1 MMLNPFRNA
10 LDRFFGDG
18 RYAITVP
25 PMDGPLVPNSGLDTA
40 EVVACLS
47 HPDNLVYADG
57 AVYFSSSENICVID
71 ESGVGG
77 YRSMHRAAGKI
88 TALASSPR
96 GQLAAGLGTGAVQ
109 LLSSAGVVSASHPIP
124 KPCGVGCITSMAF
137 ASETSL
143 IVCIGSRTH
152 GAAAWARDLMERN
165 ASGCVLKLNLSD
177 GSYQILAD
185 NLAFPSGV
193 LVQGDRLLVSE
204 SWKHR
209 LIEVGLDGGRG
220 LKVVLDDLP
229 AYPSRLCVHPG
240 GYWLCLFAPRN
251 QLIEFVLRERG
262 YCTRMLKEV
271 PPALWIAPSLH
282 SNVSMHE
289 PMQGGALRQLGI
301 LKPWAPTRSYGL
313 VVELDRNLHMTNSLH
328 SRADG
333 KRHGIT
339 SAAVVGDSLWLTSYG
354 GDAILSLRDVQ
365 TQREDD
371 ERRH

>member
-1 MMLNPFRNA
+1 MILNPLRNA

-25 PMDGPLVPNSGLDTA
+25 PMDGPLVPNSDLDTA

-47 HPDNLVYADG
+47 HPDNLVCAEG
-57 AVYFSSSENICVID
+57 AVYFSSSENIHVVD
-71 ESGVGG
+71 ESSVGG
-77 YRSMHRAAGKI
+77 YRSLHRAAGKI
-88 TALASSPR
+88 TALASSPQ

-109 LLSSAGVVSASHPIP
+109 LLSSEGVVSASYPIP
-124 KPCGVGCITSMAF
+124 KPYGVGCVTSLAF
-137 ASETSL
+137 SGETSL

-152 GAAAWARDLMERN
+152 GAAGWARDLMERN

-177 GSYQILAD
+177 GSYHVLAD

-193 LVQGDRLLVSE
+193 VVEGDRLLVSE
-204 SWKHR
+204 SWRHR
-209 LIEVGLDGGRG
+209 VIEVGLDGSRG

-262 YCTRMLKEV
+262 YCRRMLKEV

-289 PMQGGALRQLGI
+289 PMQGGALRHLGI

-313 VVELDRNLHMTNSLH
+313 VVELDTNLHMTNSLH

-339 SAAVVGDSLWLTSYG
+339 SVAVVGDSLWVTSYG
-354 GDAILSLRDVQ
+354 GDAILSLRDLQ
-365 TQREDD
+365 TQQEDN

>member
-1 MMLNPFRNA
+1 MILNPLRNA

-25 PMDGPLVPNSGLDTA
+25 PMDGPLVPNSDLDAA
-40 EVVACLS
+40 ETVACLS
-47 HPDNLVYADG
+47 HPDNLVCAQSG
-57 AVYFSSSENICVID
+57 VYFSSADNIHVVD
-71 ESGVGG
+71 DSSVGG
-77 YRSMHRAAGKI
+77 YRSLHRAAGKV
-88 TALASSPR
+88 TALASSLQ

-109 LLSSAGVVSASHPIP
+109 LLNSKGEVSASYPIP
-124 KPCGVGCITSMAF
+124 KPYGVGCITALAF
-137 ASETSL
+137 SGETSL

-152 GAAAWARDLMERN
+152 AAAGWARDLMERN
-165 ASGCVLKLNLSD
+165 ASGCVLKLNLGE
-177 GSYQILAD
+177 GSYHVLAD

-193 LVQGDRLLVSE
+193 VVEKDRLLVSE
-204 SWKHR
+204 SWRHR
-209 LIEVGLDGGRG
+209 LIELGLDGNRVP
-220 LKVVLDDLP
+220 KVVLDDLP

-262 YCTRMLKEV
+262 YCRRMLKEV

-282 SNVSMHE
+282 SSVSMHE

-313 VVELDRNLHMTNSLH
+313 VVELDTNLHMTNSLH

-339 SAAVVGDSLWLTSYG
+339 SVAVVGDSLWVTSYG

-365 TQREDD
+365 TRREDD